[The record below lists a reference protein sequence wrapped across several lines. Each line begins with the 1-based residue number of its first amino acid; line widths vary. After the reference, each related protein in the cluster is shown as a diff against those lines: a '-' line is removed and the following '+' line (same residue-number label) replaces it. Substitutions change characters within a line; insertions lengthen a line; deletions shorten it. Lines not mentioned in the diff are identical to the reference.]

1 MDWVGGRE
9 RDREGGKMTKNAN
22 QFTSLRHKIR
32 TQYLLLS
39 IFNITTLYVIG
50 HMYDKNGL
58 HVLPAELYSSSK
70 ISYAARN
77 VFPSQTQLNWLATS
91 MDNNLL

>member
-1 MDWVGGRE
+1 MEGCREEGMDWVGGRE

-39 IFNITTLYVIG
+39 IFTGTHVIC
-50 HMYDKNGL
+50 HRS
-58 HVLPAELYSSSK
+58 HV
-70 ISYAARN
+70 
-77 VFPSQTQLNWLATS
+77 
-91 MDNNLL
+91 